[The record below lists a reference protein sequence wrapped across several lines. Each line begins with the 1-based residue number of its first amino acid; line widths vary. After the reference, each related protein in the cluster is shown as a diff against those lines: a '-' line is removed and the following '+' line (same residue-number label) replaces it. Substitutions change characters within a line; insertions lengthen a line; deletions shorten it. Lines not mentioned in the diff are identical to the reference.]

1 MAEQSRSPVPPA
13 TTITDLNE
21 DCIAHCA
28 GHLSLGDVCNLAMAS
43 SALKRLAYSD
53 SIWQRFFRSLSLS
66 LLWFMCGNDRFG
78 WLSKEN
84 INRFFSTRY
93 VIIKQESL
101 LRVFLVGKGSSL
113 RCFRGHN
120 GPVLSLSNKLLGEDG
135 RKVLASGGED
145 GTVRLWS
152 LGSSGKRGQLA
163 LKATLYGHEKPVNL
177 MSVAGSIE
185 VLKSHVSVWDT
196 GAATSSAVRT
206 SCCVGMASVPGT
218 PVNMK
223 CHESLL
229 YVAAGSSVTAF
240 DLRTMQKVITAAVH
254 QPKLCSFD
262 AIPSKYLIR
271 TGGDGRAMLWDVR
284 RNQESLKPEP
294 IAELDGHCGQAT
306 LLHMDPYKIV
316 TGGPD
321 NAYVNVW
328 EVDTGVLT
336 NSLLCSLTD
345 GAGSGCDA
353 MVVDGCRITTTSY
366 SEDSGVL
373 CFRDYNHDATNP
385 VTKLENEPSSKFW
398 ISMSDDDS
406 DD

>member
-53 SIWQRFFRSLSLS
+53 SIWQRFFRLFPLNEMTSVFRGDTQGEKNVLVTSS
-66 LLWFMCGNDRFG
+66 CDHSIRLW
-78 WLSKEN
+78 W
-84 INRFFSTRY
+84 
-93 VIIKQESL
+93 
-101 LRVFLVGKGSSL
+101 KGSSL

-177 MSVAGSIE
+177 MSVAGHKTSLLVSISRDS
-185 VLKSHVSVWDT
+185 KVSVWDT

-229 YVAAGSSVTAF
+229 YVAAGSSATAF

-294 IAELDGHCGQAT
+294 IAELDGHCGQVT

-328 EVDTGVLT
+328 EVDTGVQT

-353 MVVDGCRITTTSY
+353 MAVDGCRITTTSY

>member
-53 SIWQRFFRSLSLS
+53 SIWQRFFRVTLAFERKRSSS
-66 LLWFMCGNDRFG
+66 EGSVYG
-78 WLSKEN
+78 Q
-84 INRFFSTRY
+84 TRG
-93 VIIKQESL
+93 VATVHVSRPFVL
-101 LRVFLVGKGSSL
+101 DFDGSSL

-163 LKATLYGHEKPVNL
+163 LKATLYGHEKP
-177 MSVAGSIE
+177 
-185 VLKSHVSVWDT
+185 VSVWDT